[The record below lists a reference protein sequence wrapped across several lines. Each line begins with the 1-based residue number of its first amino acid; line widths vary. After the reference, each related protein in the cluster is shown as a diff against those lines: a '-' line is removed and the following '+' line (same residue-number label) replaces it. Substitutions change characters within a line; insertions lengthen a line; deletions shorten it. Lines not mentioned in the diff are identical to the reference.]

1 LPKPITEGR
10 GIAFLGGFNHRPN
23 VDAAITLA
31 REIMPHLRQVAPGV
45 GATIAGADAPE
56 EVRALSAPDVRIAGF
71 VPNLVDLFATLRCT
85 VAPLRYGAG
94 VKGKVLESFAHGLP
108 CVMSEIAAEGLNLPE
123 DLAWLVARSPE
134 EFAVKIAALHD
145 DDTMAVRLAGSC
157 RAYIV
162 ENNNTDETTERMR
175 RAIVIPG
182 QVLV

>member
-1 LPKPITEGR
+1 
-10 GIAFLGGFNHRPN
+10 
-23 VDAAITLA
+23 
-31 REIMPHLRQVAPGV
+31 
-45 GATIAGADAPE
+45 
-56 EVRALSAPDVRIAGF
+56 VRALSAPDVRIAGF

-182 QVLV
+182 QGLV